1 MFVLHLRLCCRD
13 LLRMD
18 RLLYR
23 GFAVSKII
31 TDGVIGHQKI
41 GTRK

>member
-1 MFVLHLRLCCRD
+1 VLLIMFVLRLRLHCRD

-23 GFAVSKII
+23 GCSCE
-31 TDGVIGHQKI
+31 
-41 GTRK
+41 